1 MNWCSVVIP
10 KVLLPKVNLSEL
22 IVHRTPWLYL
32 ETYHKACR
40 SLTDASVA
48 AFMAEYS
55 LFRENMKKK
64 NYQSPEVYVSTMESF
79 GLLATSPKGNITNEH
94 ATGPA
99 MGNTSNMD
107 METETD
113 TQEEVWGI
121 KRNLW
126 EN

>member
-1 MNWCSVVIP
+1 
-10 KVLLPKVNLSEL
+10 
-22 IVHRTPWLYL
+22 
-32 ETYHKACR
+32 
-40 SLTDASVA
+40 
-48 AFMAEYS
+48 
-55 LFRENMKKK
+55 MKKK

-113 TQEEVWGI
+113 TQEKVWGI